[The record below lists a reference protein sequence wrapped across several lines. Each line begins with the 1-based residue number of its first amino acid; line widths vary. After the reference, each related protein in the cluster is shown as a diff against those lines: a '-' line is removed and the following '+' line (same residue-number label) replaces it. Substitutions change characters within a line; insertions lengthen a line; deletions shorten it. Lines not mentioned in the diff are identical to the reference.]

1 MASTQG
7 KKRPG
12 SGTAVRHAA
21 GRRPRPNASG
31 SGGGRKTGPRDS
43 VFLPLLTVWIVV
55 LLLLVIVLYWT
66 RGSLFRTAVPGAK
79 GRETAA
85 AVPAP
90 ERQASPPKTS
100 SKDSPPPSSPEGSAF
115 ETGDKKGREGET
127 PKGSAVV
134 ASVPKVA
141 PEPPVAPLPPAKPPA
156 GRAAL
161 VIDDFGY
168 DIKIARKF
176 INLPV
181 AMTFSVL
188 PHLPHTEEVAALA
201 SRHGHEVLLHMPME
215 PHGYPKSDPGRGALL
230 VAMTPQE
237 MVAEIDKALKENPY
251 ARGINNHMGSKFT
264 EDADAMRVVLRHLK
278 ERGFYYLDSYTSPQS
293 VGMAVARDL
302 GMPCLKR
309 DIFLDHEP
317 TEDFVR
323 RQVAELIRRAKIEGR
338 AVGIGHPY
346 PVTLKVLEQE
356 AETFEKEGI
365 EIVPL
370 KKLLDGPAAAN
381 GGKAGA

>member
-1 MASTQG
+1 MALTQG

-12 SGTAVRHAA
+12 SGKVLRHGA
-21 GRRPRPNASG
+21 GRRPRHDTAG
-31 SGGGRKTGPRDS
+31 SGGNRKTRPRDS
-43 VFLPLLTVWIVV
+43 VFVPLLTVWIVV
-55 LLLLVIVLYWT
+55 LFLLVIVLYWT
-66 RGSLFRTAVPGAK
+66 RGSLFQTAVPGTK
-79 GRETAA
+79 RMETAA
-85 AVPAP
+85 AVPVP
-90 ERQASPPKTS
+90 ERQASSP
-100 SKDSPPPSSPEGSAF
+100 KDSSPASSLGSSAG
-115 ETGDKKGREGET
+115 ETREKKGHEGQT
-127 PKGSAVV
+127 PKGGAVV

-141 PEPPVAPLPPAKPPA
+141 PEPPAAPLPPEKPPA

-168 DIKIARKF
+168 DLKIARKF
-176 INLPV
+176 INLPL

-230 VAMTPQE
+230 VAMTPQA

-264 EDADAMRVVLRHLK
+264 EDAEAMTVVLRHLK
-278 ERGFYYLDSYTSPQS
+278 ERGFYYLDSYTSPHS

-309 DIFLDHEP
+309 DIFLDHEL

-338 AVGIGHPY
+338 AVGIGHPH

-370 KKLLDGPAAAN
+370 KKLLDGPAVAN
-381 GGKAGA
+381 GAKAGA